1 MAKIMVDPTRL
12 EAVGSKI
19 EEQTAD
25 YSKMYQQLFTE
36 VQAMKKAWQG
46 ADNIAYTTQIE
57 GFREDLEKMK
67 KLLEQYSIF
76 LKESA
81 KIYKRTQEDVI
92 SKAKTLTNY

>member
-1 MAKIMVDPTRL
+1 MAIIMVDPTRL

-57 GFREDLEKMK
+57 VFREDLEKMK

-92 SKAKTLTNY
+92 SKAKTLTN

>member
-1 MAKIMVDPTRL
+1 MVDPTRL

-92 SKAKTLTNY
+92 SKAKTLTN

>member
-12 EAVGSKI
+12 ETVGSKI

-92 SKAKTLTNY
+92 SKAKTLTN

>member
-92 SKAKTLTNY
+92 SKAKTLTN

>member
-19 EEQTAD
+19 EQQTAD

-92 SKAKTLTNY
+92 SKAKTLTN

>member
-1 MAKIMVDPTRL
+1 MAKRMVDPTRL

-67 KLLEQYSIF
+67 KILEQYSIF

-92 SKAKTLTNY
+92 SKAKTLTN

>member
-1 MAKIMVDPTRL
+1 MAKIMVDPSRL

-19 EEQTAD
+19 EQQTAD
-25 YSKMYQQLFTE
+25 YSKMYQQLFSE
-36 VQAMKKAWQG
+36 VQAMGKAWQG
-46 ADNIAYTTQIE
+46 ADNVAYTTQIE

-92 SKAKTLTNY
+92 SKAKTLTN

>member
-1 MAKIMVDPTRL
+1 MAKIIVDPTRL

-19 EEQTAD
+19 EQQTAD

-36 VQAMKKAWQG
+36 VQAMEKAWQG
-46 ADNIAYTTQIE
+46 ADNIAYTTQIQ
-57 GFREDLEKMK
+57 GFREDLDKMK
-67 KLLEQYSIF
+67 KLLDQYSVF

-92 SKAKTLTNY
+92 SKAKTLTN